1 MNKIVKASSKDYKNN
16 RPYDPAS
23 VFHHHTCAVIMKMT

>member
-16 RPYDPAS
+16 KSKIRDNS
-23 VFHHHTCAVIMKMT
+23 IVIMKMT